1 MKRTALL
8 NGGAFLAT
16 LALAAALA
24 PGRTRL
30 PVVTAATA
38 PAPASQR
45 VRLPDGSFALP
56 DTTGYPVPL
65 RPYRRIVS
73 TSIVTDRLL
82 VSLCEPDRILAF
94 SNAGVH
100 ESPWAY
106 QYAGK
111 ASVEGLGAL
120 EPLISLKPDLVLMS
134 RFGGPGRVGK
144 LRAAGIEVFDLGELH
159 GLSSL
164 LPIARSTG
172 ELLGHPDRAAEL
184 MTTFQRRWK
193 AVASSLGNRPRRTAL
208 YVAAIGPTLIGGTT
222 GTSYHDVLEAAG
234 LVDVAAGRFK
244 DWPQYSAEQIM
255 SMSPEL
261 LVTKEGMGNAL
272 CIYPGL
278 ERLTACAPGHVVEL
292 PSGMIE
298 DPGLTMLETAE
309 RLFDLAY
316 GQAAAPA
323 RGP

>member
-1 MKRTALL
+1 VKRTTWL
-8 NGGAFLAT
+8 NGGAFLA
-16 LALAAALA
+16 ALVAAAAMA
-24 PGRTRL
+24 PGRSL
-30 PVVTAATA
+30 VPVVGVA
-38 PAPASQR
+38 PAPGVKSQR
-45 VRLPDGSFALP
+45 VPLPGGGFGLLDS
-56 DTTGYPVPL
+56 TGYPVPL

-94 SNAGVH
+94 SNTGAR

-111 ASVEGLGAL
+111 PSVEGLGAL
-120 EPLISLKPDLVLMS
+120 EPLISLKPDLILIN
-134 RFGGPGRVGK
+134 RFGGPGRVAK

-164 LPIARSTG
+164 IPIAHWTG
-172 ELLGHPDRAAEL
+172 ELIGHPERAAEL
-184 MTTFQRRWK
+184 LHTFERRLRG
-193 AVASSLGNRPRRTAL
+193 VAAGLGTRPRRTAL

-234 LVDVAAGRFK
+234 LVDAAAGRFK
-244 DWPQYSAEQIM
+244 DWPQYSSEQIM
-255 SMSPEL
+255 SMAPDL

-272 CIYPGL
+272 CAYPGL
-278 ERLTACAPGHVVEL
+278 ERLKACTPGHVIEL
-292 PSGMIE
+292 PAGMIE

-309 RLFDLAY
+309 RLF
-316 GQAAAPA
+316 AAAYP
-323 RGP
+323 